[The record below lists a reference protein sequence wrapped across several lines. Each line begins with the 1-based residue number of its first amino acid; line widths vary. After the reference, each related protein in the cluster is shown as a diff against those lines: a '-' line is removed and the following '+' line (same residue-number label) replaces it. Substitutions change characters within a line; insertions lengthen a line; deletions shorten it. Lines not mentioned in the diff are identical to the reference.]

1 MADYDLKAMFSIIE
15 QETGSK
21 LVTYLGYGQG
31 ALLMLY
37 ALTLYE

>member
-1 MADYDLKAMFSIIE
+1 MADYDLKAMFNMIE
-15 QETGSK
+15 LETGSK